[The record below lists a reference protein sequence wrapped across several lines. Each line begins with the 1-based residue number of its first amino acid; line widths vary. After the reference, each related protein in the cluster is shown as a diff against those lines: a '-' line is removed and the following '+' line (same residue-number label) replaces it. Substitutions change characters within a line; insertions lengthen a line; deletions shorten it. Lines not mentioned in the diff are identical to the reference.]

1 LVVAKGNV
9 RTWAKTQVT
18 VSKTLYSAALRSIPL
33 IRQSNDLL
41 LGDSEQA
48 RVECPWQLVDM
59 PEGDSL
65 HRAAQQLQPKLVGKR
80 LSSLVL
86 VRSGA
91 RTEGLVG
98 TTVRTVEA
106 RGKNLLIHFEAP
118 WSLHVHLK
126 MNGRVLVYALAT
138 APKVAMSSAAVIL
151 ETAEHRVVVY
161 SAPIARLL
169 RTRDLTSDLHFRDL
183 GPDLLGA
190 GFDLTEATARLAARQ
205 AAPLGVAIMDQR
217 VVAGIGNV
225 WKSELCFTLRMDPF
239 APVDTYRADELSA
252 LLSLARTQMIDNVYG
267 AKRTLP
273 DPFASRAFRQTRLDR
288 RQGESVLSVY
298 ERSGKPCYDCGTTI
312 MMRRQGEQQR
322 STYYCPTCQPARG
335 EA

>member
-1 LVVAKGNV
+1 
-9 RTWAKTQVT
+9 
-18 VSKTLYSAALRSIPL
+18 
-33 IRQSNDLL
+33 
-41 LGDSEQA
+41 
-48 RVECPWQLVDM
+48 M

-65 HRAAQQLQPKLVGKR
+65 HRAAQQLYPKLVGRR
-80 LSSLVL
+80 LTSLDL

-91 RTEGLVG
+91 KTEGLVG
-98 TTVRTVEA
+98 TTIRNVEA

-126 MNGRVLVYALAT
+126 MNGRVLLYRLAS
-138 APKVAMSSAAVIL
+138 APKTAMSSAAVIL
-151 ETAEHRVVVY
+151 ETPEHRVVVY

-190 GFDLTEATARLAARQ
+190 GFDLDEAVARLARRTRE
-205 AAPLGVAIMDQR
+205 PLGVAIMDQR
-217 VVAGIGNV
+217 VISGIGNV

-239 APVDTYRADELSA
+239 APVDTYRDDELSA
-252 LLSLARTQMIDNVYG
+252 LLSLARTQMVDNVHG
-267 AKRTLP
+267 PKRTLP

-298 ERSGKPCYDCGTTI
+298 ERADKPCYDCGTLI
-312 MMRRQGEQQR
+312 MMKRQGGQLR
-322 STYYCPTCQPARG
+322 STYYCPTCQPPRG
-335 EA
+335 ET